1 MLETIGVT
9 AAAIWL
15 WDKFG
20 DDITDKAGEAAAD
33 ATWKQI
39 DWRLKEK
46 KYLHHMRGMYSTT
59 SLLGNPKQIDL
70 SEIFT
75 DVYVYDQV
83 NATRRLS
90 LDETGI
96 KSSGQL
102 DSLIKAKREP
112 LLDVA
117 RKNKK
122 LYVLGKPGAGKS
134 TFLKKV
140 VLEACDGRLGKTPI
154 FVGLRAWAD
163 SKLSILEFV
172 QREFEICDFP
182 NPQKFVSRLLTK
194 GNAVVLFDGLDE
206 VNHENGTRKKVIN
219 ALRDFSRTY
228 QNCSITL
235 TCRVAATDY
244 SFEGFK
250 YVEIADFTGSQQLD
264 FVQKWYGES
273 DRQKRFLE
281 GWHAA
286 DSEGFRDL
294 GKTPLL
300 LALMCLAFDETLR
313 FPLRR
318 VDLYQEAFNA
328 LLRKWDTSRGI
339 SRDSV
344 YKDLSHIRREQ
355 LLSRIAADMFTGRC
369 FLIPRNDLENL
380 VQRHINLFPIDRRED
395 EWLADSIVQSIAEQH
410 GLLVERAVGIY
421 AFSHLTFQEY
431 LTAKYIAENAY
442 DTKLIQLVEEN
453 AGNDQW
459 KEVILMVAS
468 LLTDGQVLFAS
479 LQRSLKTALS
489 SEPRLRDIF
498 VSLFQSKKF
507 TASPRAAAKPSPSVE
522 RYRTVKELALDLAA
536 RHHYESGEEAVVH
549 RARALAAA
557 LNDPTS
563 EVCRW
568 LGRAPSGN
576 ADTTESNHGLLSQY
590 LRTCLIY
597 CECLKLAIVADRDK
611 LARVILAP

>member
-20 DDITDKAGEAAAD
+20 DDIADKAGEATAA
-33 ATWKQI
+33 ATWKKI
-39 DWRLKEK
+39 DWHLKEK
-46 KYLHHMRGMYSTT
+46 KYLNHMRSMYSTT

-75 DVYVYDQV
+75 DVYVYDQI

-90 LDETGI
+90 LDATGI
-96 KSSGQL
+96 KSVSEL
-102 DSLIKAKREP
+102 DSLIQAKREP

-117 RKNKK
+117 KKNKR

-154 FVGLRAWAD
+154 FVGLRALAD
-163 SKLSILEFV
+163 SKLSILDFV
-172 QREFEICDFP
+172 QREFEICEFP
-182 NPQKFVSRLLTK
+182 NAEKFVAQLLTK
-194 GNAVVLFDGLDE
+194 GSAIVLFDGLDE
-206 VNHENGTRKKVIN
+206 VNHENNTRKTAIN
-219 ALRDFSRTY
+219 ALIDFSRKY
-228 QNCSITL
+228 QNCTIVV

-244 SFEGFK
+244 SFEAFK
-250 YVEIADFTGSQQLD
+250 YVEIADFTVSQQLD

-273 DRQKRFLE
+273 DKQKRFLE
-281 GWHAA
+281 GWHSTE
-286 DSEGFRDL
+286 SEGFREL

-328 LLRKWDTSRGI
+328 LLRKWDASRGI
-339 SRDSV
+339 SRDQV

-355 LLSRIAADMFTGRC
+355 LLSRIAADMFTKLR
-369 FLIPRNDLENL
+369 FLIRRDTLENL
-380 VQRHINLFPIDRRED
+380 VQKHIDLFPVDKRDD

-431 LTAKYIAENAY
+431 LTAKYIAENIY
-442 DTKLIQLVEEN
+442 DTNLTQLLEEN

-468 LLTDGQVLFAS
+468 LLNDGQVLFAC
-479 LQRSLKTALS
+479 LQRSLKTAVF
-489 SEPRLRDIF
+489 SEPQLRDIF
-498 VSLFQSKKF
+498 IGLFRSKNFDVSCPAIAR
-507 TASPRAAAKPSPSVE
+507 TSPSVE
-522 RYRTVKELALDLAA
+522 RYPTLKELALELAA
-536 RHHYESGEEAVVH
+536 LRHYERGEEAVVY
-549 RARALAAA
+549 RARALAAE
-557 LNDPTS
+557 LDNLESD
-563 EVCRW
+563 VCRW
-568 LGRAPSGN
+568 LRKGGDRKG
-576 ADTTESNHGLLSQY
+576 TLSKY
-590 LRTCLIY
+590 LRTCQIY